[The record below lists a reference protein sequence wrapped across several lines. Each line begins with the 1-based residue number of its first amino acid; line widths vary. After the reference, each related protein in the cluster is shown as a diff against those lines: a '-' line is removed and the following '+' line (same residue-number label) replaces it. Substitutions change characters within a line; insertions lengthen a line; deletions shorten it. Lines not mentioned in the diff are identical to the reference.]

1 MWSGP
6 AALYVL
12 VALSR
17 GPRHGLGIADEVGRF
32 TEGAVTLGPGT
43 LYRVLRDLSE
53 EGRIRRVRSPEEAH
67 PHRKYYELTDSGRRT
82 LRDALDELE
91 SLAAVARRGLGMA
104 GAEGAR

>member
-17 GPRHGLGIADEVGRF
+17 GPRHGLGIADEVERF
-32 TEGAVTLGPGT
+32 TDGAVVLGPGT
-43 LYRVLRDLSE
+43 LYRVLRDLAE
-53 EGRIRRVRSPEEAH
+53 EGRIRRVPSPDEAH
-67 PHRKYYELTDSGRRT
+67 PHRKYYELSDSGRET
-82 LRDALDELE
+82 LSEALEELE
-91 SLAAVARRGLGMA
+91 SVASAARRGLGLP